1 MRYSSLCV
9 AATGTPSLVYF
20 CRPSRLSKSLGN
32 FNSTTAAGCALK
44 KESGSDAVTDL
55 WCKMVVFD
63 VLYASTEEDDVA
75 SKSDISTTTD
85 IFYGCYPALVTKY
98 RSFTTP

>member
-1 MRYSSLCV
+1 LR
-9 AATGTPSLVYF
+9 
-20 CRPSRLSKSLGN
+20 
-32 FNSTTAAGCALK
+32 LK

-85 IFYGCYPALVTKY
+85 IFYGCYPVTGNEVSELHY
-98 RSFTTP
+98 TLTLPRC

>member
-1 MRYSSLCV
+1 LSISQTIV
-9 AATGTPSLVYF
+9 AAKQESRQLQLNNS
-20 CRPSRLSKSLGN
+20 CRLRSE
-32 FNSTTAAGCALK
+32 

-85 IFYGCYPALVTKY
+85 IFYGCYPSLVTKY